1 MANRK
6 KALRVVV
13 VGAGIVGSAIA
24 FHLARRGVQVEVV
37 ESGRPGGGASGH
49 SFAYLNS
56 FGKEPESYHDLN
68 RRSMDMWDRFGRLLG
83 AEVGLTWGGKLSW
96 ESTEEGAEELRRR
109 AALLQSRGYPC
120 RLMDRAEMLRLE
132 PGLTPGEV
140 ALAVHTEIE
149 GHVDPPRV
157 ARASMERVREAGGV
171 VRLGTC
177 ATGLLARGDRA
188 AAVQTA
194 DGDIG
199 CDVVVLAA
207 GLGSTAL
214 AGDMGVPL
222 PQQESP
228 GVVVRTDPRPPLF
241 ANAAVVY
248 APPIDGRREIH
259 VRQCVDGSVMIGEG
273 SQESLARDDSQP
285 HADELLAR
293 AVYFLPALD
302 GAAAIPVPV
311 GYRPMP
317 SDGLPVIGF
326 ADAAPN
332 VYIAVM
338 HSGVTLA
345 PLVGEWAAIEI
356 ADGVRIG
363 ALEEY
368 RVERLGGLLPGI

>member
-1 MANRK
+1 MAGRK

-13 VGAGIVGSAIA
+13 IGAGIVGSAIA
-24 FHLARRGVQVEVV
+24 FHLARRGVRVEVV

-56 FGKEPESYHDLN
+56 FGKEPASYHDLN
-68 RRSMDMWDRFGRLLG
+68 RRSMDMWDRFARLLG

-96 ESTEEGAEELRRR
+96 ESTEEGADELRGR

-120 RLMDRAEMLRLE
+120 RLMDRAGMLRLE

-140 ALAVHTEIE
+140 ALAVHADTE
-149 GHVDPPRV
+149 GHVDPPSV
-157 ARASMERVREAGGV
+157 ARACMERVREAGGV
-171 VRLGTC
+171 VRLETR
-177 ATGLLARGDRA
+177 ATALSVRGGRA
-188 AAVQTA
+188 SAVRTA
-194 DGDIG
+194 DGDIE

-207 GLGSTAL
+207 GLGSTPL
-214 AGDMGVPL
+214 AADVGVPL

-228 GVVVRTDPRPPLF
+228 GVVMRTDPRPPLF
-241 ANAAVVY
+241 ANVAVVY
-248 APPIDGRREIH
+248 APLIDVRQREIH
-259 VRQCVDGSVMIGEG
+259 VRQCLDGSVMIGEG
-273 SQESLARDDSQP
+273 SQESLARDDSQA

-317 SDGLPVIGF
+317 ADGLPVIGF
-326 ADAAPN
+326 AEAAPN

-356 ADGVRIG
+356 ADGARIG

-368 RVERLGGLLPGI
+368 RVERLRELPP

>member
-1 MANRK
+1 MAGSK
-6 KALRVVV
+6 EALKVVV

-24 FHLARRGVQVEVV
+24 FHLARRGVRVEVV

-68 RRSMDMWDRFGRLLG
+68 RRSMDMWDRFARLLG

-96 ESTEEGAEELRRR
+96 ESTEEGAEELRER

-120 RLMDRAEMLRLE
+120 RLMDRAGMLRLE
-132 PGLTPGEV
+132 PGLRPGDV
-140 ALAVHTEIE
+140 ALAVHTETE

-157 ARASMERVREAGGV
+157 ARACMERVREAGGS
-171 VRLGTC
+171 VRLETR
-177 ATGLLARGDRA
+177 ASALLTRRGRVS
-188 AAVQTA
+188 AVRTA
-194 DGDIG
+194 EGDIG

-207 GLGSTAL
+207 GLGSTPL
-214 AGDMGVPL
+214 AADAGVPL

-241 ANAAVVY
+241 SNVAVVY
-248 APPIDGRREIH
+248 APPAGGRREIH
-259 VRQCVDGSVMIGEG
+259 VRQCMDGSVMIGEG
-273 SQESLARDDSQP
+273 SQESLARDDSQA
-285 HADELLAR
+285 HAEDLVAR
-293 AVYFLPALD
+293 AAFFLPALE
-302 GAAAIPVPV
+302 GASAIPVPV

-317 SDGLPVIGF
+317 ADGLPVIGF

-356 ADGVRIG
+356 ADGARIR

-368 RVERLGGLLPGI
+368 RVERLG